1 MSHTDPKL
9 TFAAKREVMVAA
21 GYDGEAPADRATVDA
36 AKEAQELVGNVAAV
50 TDQHDQKVIFQTANV
65 PGTAG
70 SGLATMSLDPVARA
84 CPLERDGFCYLT
96 APGWHPEPLE
106 VRS

>member
-1 MSHTDPKL
+1 MSGQQLEGRSGFDPKL

-50 TDQHDQKVIFQTANV
+50 TDQHDQK
-65 PGTAG
+65 
-70 SGLATMSLDPVARA
+70 
-84 CPLERDGFCYLT
+84 
-96 APGWHPEPLE
+96 
-106 VRS
+106 